1 MTENPQITNK
11 RNLWL
16 RGFYML
22 LMIFAFHVSITL
34 MYVITVIQFLLAL
47 LNDSPNERL
56 LALGGNLARYLR
68 QIANFLTFSSE
79 EIPFPFSEWPED
91 S

>member
-1 MTENPQITNK
+1 MTENPQTTNK
-11 RNLWL
+11 RNILL

-34 MYVITVIQFLLAL
+34 MYVITVIQFLLVL

-56 LALGGNLARYLR
+56 LVLGGNLARYLR
-68 QIANFLTFSSE
+68 QIANFLTFASE
-79 EIPFPFSEWPED
+79 EIPFPFSNWPED